1 MRNVQ
6 RFSPLTIILSM
17 VIVQALESFLLIFSA
32 SRMMAV
38 LYLLVM
44 NVTVTIFILIQAR
57 NYRLRRVEFI
67 RKINDEAE
75 NSLNATLDNMP
86 IGVIR
91 YNKDTYEPEWFNPF
105 IDLIY
110 HGDDRVLDKEEV
122 KAIIQK
128 YHEERNQFFTIEKK
142 KYFITL
148 DDEKSLIYLA
158 DATSEANSRE
168 SLQESRAVIGSISVD
183 NYDDVT
189 DLITDSERTKVNSL
203 IASNLES
210 FATKYGAYLRRVSSS
225 RYYFFCDYGI
235 LNKMIEDKF
244 SLLKDFRKNSAE
256 SNIPLTLSIGVS
268 YGWKDFPSIGK
279 TSLNNLELAL
289 VRGGD
294 QAVLRENTPQ
304 AKTVYFGG
312 NSESRTQKSR
322 TRARAIATALQTI
335 ISESE
340 DVFIVGHRF
349 PDMDALGAAVSMK
362 NFVNMSGKEAYVVYD
377 QEQLMPEV
385 SRAIDVIHET
395 EDGFAHI
402 LNLETAFE
410 RITPNS
416 LLIMVDHSKTSQ
428 TLDLD
433 FYKAFSKLVVIDHHR
448 RDDDFPEHALLSYI
462 ESSASSASELA
473 VELLQF
479 HEYNSKMTVTDAS
492 IALAGIELD
501 TKHFTKATTS
511 RTFEVAAYLRAQG
524 ADNNLIKGLLATEF
538 EKYKKIN
545 EIILNSE
552 YVAPG
557 IVVALGKTGHK
568 YDNVATAKAADT
580 LLDMAGVQ
588 AAFALTNHQNGYVSI
603 SARSFKDYNVQTI
616 MEAMGGGGHFN
627 SAATQIYERNIN
639 EVWGDLI
646 KIIKERENEQ

>member
-1 MRNVQ
+1 MKIVQ
-6 RFSPLTIILSM
+6 RFSPVAIVLAM
-17 VIVQALESFLLIFSA
+17 VIVQALESLLLVFSG
-32 SRMMAV
+32 SRWIAV
-38 LYLLVM
+38 LYLFLM
-44 NVTVTIFILIQAR
+44 NVIITAVLLLQAR

-91 YNKDTYEPEWFNPF
+91 YNKETYEPEWFNPF

-110 HGDDRVLDKEEV
+110 HGDDRVLDKNEV
-122 KAIIQK
+122 KSIIQK

-148 DDEKSLIYLA
+148 DDEKNLLYLA

-210 FATKYGAYLRRVSSS
+210 FASKYGFYLRRVSSS

-235 LNKMIEDKF
+235 LSRMIEDKF

-256 SNIPLTLSIGVS
+256 SKIPLTLSVGVS
-268 YGWKDFPSIGK
+268 YGWNDFPSIGK
-279 TSLNNLELAL
+279 ISLNNLELAL

-304 AKTVYFGG
+304 AKTIYFGG

-322 TRARAIATALQTI
+322 TRARAISTALQTI

-349 PDMDALGAAVSMK
+349 PDMDALGAAITMK
-362 NFVNMSGKEAYVVYD
+362 NFVNLSGKEAYVVYD
-377 QEQLMPEV
+377 PDQLMPEV
-385 SRAIDVIHET
+385 SRAIDLINET
-395 EDGFAHI
+395 EEGFAHI
-402 LNLETAFE
+402 VKLEKAFDMKTA
-410 RITPNS
+410 NS
-416 LLIMVDHSKTSQ
+416 LLVMVDHSKISQ
-428 TLDLD
+428 TLNLD
-433 FYKAFSKLVVIDHHR
+433 FYKSFNKLIVIDHHR

-479 HEYNSKMTVTDAS
+479 HEYKSKMTVTDAS

-511 RTFEVAAYLRAQG
+511 RTFEVAAYLRSQG
-524 ADNNLIKGLLATEF
+524 ADNNLIKSILATEI

-557 IVVALGKTGHK
+557 IIVALGKPEHK
-568 YDNVATAKAADT
+568 YDNVAIAKAADT

-588 AAFALTNHQNGYVSI
+588 AAFAIANHQNGYISI

-627 SAATQIYERNIN
+627 AAATQIYERNID
-639 EVWGDLI
+639 EVKEDLV
-646 KIIKERENEQ
+646 KIIKEREKEQ